1 MNRLLGLLALLVGVA
16 FVLLLLVG
24 FDNLLGL
31 LRYRVTLFL
40 LFLPIIGLFTWS
52 IIQLIRMRGRDEAPK
67 RLSRR

>member
-1 MNRLLGLLALLVGVA
+1 MNRVLGVLALIVGVA

-24 FDNLLGL
+24 FDNILGL

-40 LFLPIIGLFTWS
+40 LFLPVVGLFFWS
-52 IIQLIRMRGRDEAPK
+52 IIQLIRLRGRDEPK